1 MTRDWKRL
9 GEAIEA
15 ARDALGMSQVGLAE
29 AAGISESTV
38 QNYEAGVVR
47 VRLPVT
53 LGHVEQ
59 ALGWAPGSGVAVLK
73 GGDPTP
79 IAATPAKAE
88 LNLPLRVA
96 QALEDGQLIDTKI
109 LELNDK
115 SGAKMIVVVKGKPN
129 ASPDEIRAALEAWE
143 RAEDRLRDVAHDAE

>member
-15 ARDALGMSQVGLAE
+15 ARDALRMSQVGLAE

-38 QNYEAGVVR
+38 QNYEAGTPR
-47 VRLPVT
+47 TRLPTT
-53 LGHVEQ
+53 LGNIER
-59 ALGWAPGSGVAVLK
+59 ALGWKPGSGVAVLE
-73 GGDPTP
+73 GGDPSP
-79 IAATPAKAE
+79 VAATKAE
-88 LNLPLRVA
+88 LNLPLRVT

-143 RAEDRLRDVAHDAE
+143 RAEDRLRDVAHDAD

>member
-1 MTRDWKRL
+1 MSRDWKRL

-47 VRLPVT
+47 VRTPVT
-53 LGHVEQ
+53 LAQVER
-59 ALGWAPGSGVAVLK
+59 ALGWEPGSGAAVLA

-79 IAATPAKAE
+79 TAPAKPE
-88 LNLPLRVA
+88 LNLPLRVT
-96 QALEDGQLIDTKI
+96 QALSDGQLIDTKI

-115 SGAKMIVVVKGKPN
+115 SGAKMIVVVKGRPN
-129 ASPDEIRAALEAWE
+129 ASPEEIQAALDAWE